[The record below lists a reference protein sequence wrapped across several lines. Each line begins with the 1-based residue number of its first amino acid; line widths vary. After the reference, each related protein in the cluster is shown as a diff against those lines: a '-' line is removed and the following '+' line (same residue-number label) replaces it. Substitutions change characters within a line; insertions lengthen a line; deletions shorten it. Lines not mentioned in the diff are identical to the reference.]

1 MCVQSQQYPSVYVEI
16 GNGEPIKGDDLVE
29 FRLLYSGELHAAS
42 GGNTR
47 VEEKHAIRRE
57 LHPQLKRLWATHKG
71 LMELAAHHSAAPG
84 YRLPSTPE
92 EHEQASQMINNYG
105 GTEWHRQQGLRY
117 FAKKWERCGC
127 GFIPLITE
135 AIIVRCAIDILF
147 LRPEEPGRIL
157 QSGDLDNRIKT
168 LFDGL
173 RLPANLDECGGIA
186 PSGEFDPMYC
196 LLEDD
201 QLISE
206 VRVVTDRLLV
216 LPKSTVVS
224 KHDVFLVMHVNLA
237 PLSGSEWEHIYR

>member
-1 MCVQSQQYPSVYVEI
+1 MSANQQSACYVEI
-16 GNGEPIKGDDLVE
+16 GTGEPIQGENLVE
-29 FRLLYSGELHAAS
+29 FRLLYSGQLHAQS

-47 VEEKHAIRRE
+47 VAEKHAIRCE
-57 LHPQLKRLWATHKG
+57 LHPQLKRLWETHKG

-84 YRLPSTPE
+84 YRVPSSPE
-92 EHEQASQMINNYG
+92 EFELAARGINNYG

-135 AIIVRCAIDILF
+135 DIAVRCAIDILF

-168 LFDGL
+168 LFDAM
-173 RLPANLDECGGIA
+173 RLPTNLDECGGVA

-206 VRVVTDRLLV
+206 VRVVTDKLLL
-216 LPKSTVVS
+216 LPKTSLVS
-224 KHDVFLVMHVNLA
+224 KHDVFLVMHVKIE
-237 PLSGSEWEHIYR
+237 PLSASEWEHIYR